1 MPNHA
6 SPLRR
11 RCLELGSSC
20 GDHQPSSSAHR
31 ARGSPDPPWPCR
43 EPRARRELGKRWDP
57 EPSRMAALVC
67 SLSTVSLCR
76 MQLLQASFVPFRS
89 YAIGCPTLALGYS
102 WGIGPGQSRH
112 FYAKSCFSAKEKTL
126 GVGCQL
132 RRPPAKQQCPW
143 SQRQPRPSLAL
154 WGA

>member
-1 MPNHA
+1 MPNQP
-6 SPLRR
+6 SLLSRR
-11 RCLELGSSC
+11 RLELGSSC
-20 GDHQPSSSAHR
+20 GDHQPSSSAHG
-31 ARGSPDPPWPCR
+31 ARGSPDPHWPYG
-43 EPRARRELGKRWDP
+43 EPRARLELGKRWDP

-112 FYAKSCFSAKEKTL
+112 FYAKSGFSAKEKML
-126 GVGCQL
+126 GVGFQL
-132 RRPPAKQQCPW
+132 RRPPAKQQCPQ
-143 SQRQPRPSLAL
+143 SQRKPRPSLAL
-154 WGA
+154 SGA